1 MRGTALS
8 GIERELGAHFNSLK
22 HEKERIGAPVFAL
35 EHPFDERQTRN
46 LSTLLE
52 EHLRRHGVLTDEF
65 WMCTVV
71 CAAEHGY
78 DFGGLEFW
86 DSFAPTSTWWRYQ
99 NNRDLLREWFKRF
112 ATKYR
117 GVKPSGSWAKRFRFI
132 SWPITHAL
140 LPRDLQ
146 LQLAETLHY
155 ARGGLAAAAELP
167 DEELG
172 RLIRAYAHFPTPRYK
187 HFLQNEAL
195 VGQIVHTL
203 LRDHGDQPAA
213 IYLPTLRR
221 ISRDIAARGRE
232 REWIRA
238 ARERYAEPVARLGGR
253 LARVW
258 PGPGEA
264 DRGNEDRADSPVV
277 VTAKP
282 QRLLRTTFELRRPV
296 SGPVQVFLMPPS
308 FAGLCAERPEFRQAL
323 AERDIICTLTDRAK
337 PATSLLSDRPSG
349 WQMAS
354 WPTTDVA
361 PVAFYPGLPEVLGA
375 CVGAMLPATG
385 PVLLFEAF
393 VGGRAT
399 QCSNLVVRPGRQYF
413 LAAQTSGSLAA
424 FGAPLAVDCSGI
436 AVVELS
442 LPMIVPNDLISA
454 LRSVGVSIRRCLTV
468 RAAGLFPRSSLS
480 GGYGEWLTTET
491 VAFVLERDHEVGGI
505 EVTLNGQIT
514 GMPVST
520 AHTNSLITL
529 GRLPEGRHHLVIHAT
544 QHGSSDLHLA
554 AQRAS
559 VEIEFV
565 VRPPTVWV
573 PNRLADDGMIA
584 LVDPPSPTIDDLLTG
599 KLSLQ
604 AHGAAGHVKVIAT
617 LLKDDGHEILQ
628 REVLSRPL
636 PLEASVWAQC
646 MSDFLQ
652 GRDEAEFALVRS
664 GLLSIQTRDMGTQTI
679 RLCADPKPIRWVAG
693 RGRQF
698 GVARLINDGVQ
709 FEDIVVGYYGFSLP
723 DRRWRIDTSSAIEGI
738 SVTDNAGLLVA
749 QGGGCEQSIVTSPS
763 RLVGGLEALL
773 PPPIDPELSFHELV
787 ACCGQWARAR
797 PINATARLR
806 QSRVVCAFKASL
818 LEILCGKRW
827 MRLEDSIDK
836 NTDRHTWMTLEG
848 GVEPGRANSYGI
860 SLSLAWC
867 KGQVAVAGI
876 REWHAK
882 TTRAFFGTNAS
893 EECIRACWKVAA
905 KAEDLSGYD
914 CELLVSMDPAI
925 RGILVRGARLLG
937 LYAVFRCDMESR

>member
-1 MRGTALS
+1 MQGTALS

-35 EHPFDERQTRN
+35 EHPFDEGQTRN
-46 LSTLLE
+46 LSRLLE
-52 EHLRRHGVLTDEF
+52 EHLQRHGVLTDEF

-86 DSFAPTSTWWRYQ
+86 DSFAPKSTWWRYQ

-117 GVKPSGSWAKRFRFI
+117 GVKPGGSWAKRFRFI

-146 LQLAETLHY
+146 LQIAETLHY
-155 ARGGLAAAAELP
+155 ARGGLVAAAKLP

-172 RLIRAYAHFPTPRYK
+172 RLMRAYAHFPTPRYK

-203 LRDHGDQPAA
+203 LRDHGDQPSA
-213 IYLPTLRR
+213 IYLPTLQR
-221 ISRDIAARGRE
+221 ISRDIAARARE
-232 REWIRA
+232 REWVRA
-238 ARERYAEPVARLGGR
+238 ARERYAEPVARLGGQ

-258 PGPGEA
+258 SCPGAA
-264 DRGNEDRADSPVV
+264 DGQSEEKVDSLLVV
-277 VTAKP
+277 SAKP
-282 QRLLRTTFELRRPV
+282 QRILRTTFELRRSI
-296 SGPVQVFLMPPS
+296 SGPVQVFLVPPS
-308 FAGLCAERPEFRQAL
+308 FAGLCAERPEFRQVL
-323 AERDIICTLTDRAK
+323 AERDIVCTLTDRAK

-349 WQMAS
+349 WQMVS
-354 WPTTDVA
+354 WPATDVA
-361 PVAFYPGLPEVLGA
+361 AVAFSPALPETLEA
-375 CVGAMLPATG
+375 CAGAMMPDAG
-385 PVLLFEAF
+385 PVWLFETF

-399 QCSNLVVRPGRQYF
+399 QCGDLTVRPGGRYF
-413 LAAQTSGSLAA
+413 LAARASSSLTTL
-424 FGAPLAVDCSGI
+424 GTPLAVDCSGI
-436 AVVELS
+436 TVVELS
-442 LPMIVPNDLISA
+442 LPMVVPNELISA
-454 LRSVGVSIRRCLTV
+454 LRSAGISIRRSLIV
-468 RAAGLFPRSSLS
+468 RAAGLFPRRSLS
-480 GGYGEWLTTET
+480 EGHGEWLTTET
-491 VAFVLERDHEVGGI
+491 VAFALERDHEVEGI
-505 EVTLNGQIT
+505 EVTLNGRVT
-514 GMPVST
+514 CMPVST
-520 AHTNSLITL
+520 NDPDLLITL
-529 GRLPEGRHHLVIHAT
+529 GHLPEGRHHLVIHST
-544 QHGSSDLHLA
+544 QHGSSDLRSVA
-554 AQRAS
+554 NSTS
-559 VEIEFV
+559 VEIEFA

-584 LVDPPSPTIDDLLTG
+584 LVEPPSPTIDDLLTG

-604 AHGAAGHVKVIAT
+604 AQGAAGHVKVIAT
-617 LLKDDGHEILQ
+617 LLKDDGQLILQ

-636 PLEASVWAQC
+636 PLEANVWAQC

-652 GRDEAEFALVRS
+652 GCDETEFSLVRS
-664 GLLSIQTRDMGTQTI
+664 GILSIQTREMGAQTI

-709 FEDIVVGYYGFSLP
+709 FEDIVVEHYGLVLP
-723 DRRWRIDTSSAIEGI
+723 HKRWLIDTSSAIEGI
-738 SVTDNAGLLVA
+738 SVTEKSGLLVA

-763 RLVGGLEALL
+763 RLGGGLEALV
-773 PPPIDPELSFHELV
+773 PPPIDPGLSFHELV

-806 QSRVVCAFKASL
+806 QSRVVRAFKASL

-827 MRLEDSIDK
+827 MKLEDSIDR
-836 NTDRHTWMTLEG
+836 NADHHTWMVLEG
-848 GVEPGRANSYGI
+848 GVEPGGANSYGI
-860 SLSLAWC
+860 SLSHAWC
-867 KGQVAVAGI
+867 KGQVEVAGI

-882 TTRAFFGTNAS
+882 TTRAFFGTEAP
-893 EECIRACWKVAA
+893 EESIRACWKVAA

-914 CELLVSMDPAI
+914 CDLLVCMDPAI

-937 LYAVFRCDMESR
+937 LYAAFRSSTESR